1 MNIIHTLRFTRTKL
15 IGGLILGAITSIV
28 ANADTP
34 WWEKETGVLMHR
46 YNKRMNECP
55 TNGVMIDKACCES
68 VNKMTL
74 DDLNNYVEA
83 AQRVKMTPK
92 ERAMNDE
99 WVTFFRNLIKGAHY
113 AGQ

>member
-1 MNIIHTLRFTRTKL
+1 MNIIRTLRSTKTKL
-15 IGGLILGAITSIV
+15 IGGLIVGAITATV

-46 YNKRMNECP
+46 YNKRMDECP
-55 TNGVMIDKACCES
+55 TNGAMIDKGCCES

-83 AQRVKMTPK
+83 AQHAKMTPK
-92 ERAMNDE
+92 ERARNDE
-99 WVTFFRNLIKGAHY
+99 WVAFFRNLITGAHY
-113 AGQ
+113 AGH